1 MRSHS
6 SPEFPLFL
14 HRAGNKPQPNILNQ
28 PRSPS
33 LAPQRGWAKQL
44 NKTTSCPCKKF
55 HKALEEGRESPSQQE
70 QLRGWLMSPAWLQ
83 LSLTYFL
90 SPRVAADIFTGHKR
104 ESLFCLLAIK
114 ISCGNDKLIRCCV
127 KKINF

>member
-6 SPEFPLFL
+6 SPKFPLL
-14 HRAGNKPQPNILNQ
+14 LCRAGNKPQPNVLNQ
-28 PRSPS
+28 YRSSS
-33 LAPQRGWAKQL
+33 LAPQRGWDKQL
-44 NKTTSCPCKKF
+44 NETMSYPCKKF
-55 HKALEEGRESPSQQE
+55 HQAQEEGRESPSQQE
-70 QLRGWLMSPAWLQ
+70 QLRGWLMTPAWLQ

-90 SPRVAADIFTGHKR
+90 SPRVAADIFTGHKC

>member
-6 SPEFPLFL
+6 LPGFPLFL
-14 HRAGNKPQPNILNQ
+14 GRAGNEPQPNVLNQ
-28 PRSPS
+28 HRSSS
-33 LAPQRGWAKQL
+33 LASQRGWDKQL
-44 NKTTSCPCKKF
+44 NKTISCSCKKF
-55 HKALEEGRESPSQQE
+55 QQALEEGRESPSQQE
-70 QLRGWLMSPAWLQ
+70 QLRGWLMSLAWLQ

-90 SPRVAADIFTGHKR
+90 SPRVAADIFTGRKC
-104 ESLFCLLAIK
+104 ESLFCLLVIK